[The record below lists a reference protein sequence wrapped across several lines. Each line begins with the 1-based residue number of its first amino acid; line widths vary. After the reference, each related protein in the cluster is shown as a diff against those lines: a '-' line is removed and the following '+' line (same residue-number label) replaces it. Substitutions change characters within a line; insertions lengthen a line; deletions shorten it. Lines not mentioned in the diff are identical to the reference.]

1 MIQGDA
7 CVNDLPAVSV
17 VTLNLNGRSLIGDCL
32 DSLAAQDYPR
42 DRFEVIVVDNGST
55 DDSVPYVQET
65 YPWVRL
71 FEAGRN
77 LGFAGG
83 NDLGARMATGDYV
96 AFINNDACADPR
108 WLRAMVEVFESDP
121 QIACAAS
128 KMLSADGKR
137 IDFVDTGMN
146 LYGRAFQIDAGLSPA
161 PGFHDKPCDVLAPCG
176 GAMMVRRDVF
186 EQVGGF
192 DEDFVAYFEDVDLGW
207 RLWIL
212 GYRVLF
218 VPEAIVYHKLHK
230 TGGRFPVEQR
240 YALTET
246 NALRLLIKNCEEKN
260 LWQVLSF
267 SLFMGV
273 RRSVE
278 QAGLDRQEYQY
289 GHLAPGDTQAGVFEP
304 EKRMT
309 RVATSFL
316 VAIDDTAEEMPR
328 LLQKRRLIQAA
339 RVRSDEEIF
348 TRFPLQTDNPIFP
361 WRRYQ
366 VVQDE
371 LIADLD
377 VPDAIKPRH
386 GSRLLII
393 THETISAN
401 MAGPGIRA
409 WEMACALSERFD
421 VLLAAPGEPTRHHPG
436 VRVVGYEIEDP
447 SYPSLNPF
455 LMNADAVLAMGPLF
469 ARIPRLQD
477 LGKPTIVDLYDPFEL
492 EKLAQSPTI
501 EGEYHLGMDLEST
514 SQLRLEGSVGDFFIC
529 ANERQRDFWLGMLLA
544 CGRVNTVTYAQ
555 DPTLR
560 ALVDVVPFG
569 MPSEPPRKTR
579 AVLKG
584 VYPGIAA
591 DDKLVLWNGGLWQWF
606 DPLTLVDALAQV
618 VAKRDDVKLY
628 FAAGKHFDPRTV
640 PEMPIHEQTVAR
652 CRELGLLDRHVFFG
666 EWIPYDDRS
675 NYLLEADLGVST
687 HHLTVE
693 SRLASRTRLVD
704 CVWAALPVISTAGD
718 PLSDML
724 AEYGL
729 ATTVPPGRP
738 DVLATT
744 ILEMLADEGLRDRVT
759 GPAQRLRGE
768 LTWTRCV
775 EPIAS
780 FLDRV
785 AFAPDALASIR
796 RAAQARQMAHRIQ
809 EMAHHIQDLELD
821 KQGMQNYI
829 QELESHIDAINRGRV
844 MRLMNA
850 LKRGPS

>member
-1 MIQGDA
+1 
-7 CVNDLPAVSV
+7 VNDLPAVSV
-17 VTLNLNGRSLIGDCL
+17 VTLNLNGRSLLGDCL

-42 DRFEVIVVDNGST
+42 DRFEVILVDNGST
-55 DDSVPYVQET
+55 DDSVPYVQEA
-65 YPWVRL
+65 YPWVRI

-83 NDLGARMATGDYV
+83 NDLGVRMATGDYV
-96 AFINNDACADPR
+96 AFINNDARADPH
-108 WLRAMVEVFESDP
+108 WLRAMVDVLETDP

-128 KMLSADGKR
+128 KMLGQDGKR
-137 IDFVDTGMN
+137 IDFVGTGMN
-146 LYGRAFQIDAGLSPA
+146 LYGRAFQVDAGLPVA
-161 PGFHDKPCDVLAPCG
+161 PGFHDETCDALAPCG
-176 GAMMVRRDVF
+176 GAMMIRRDVF

-192 DEDFVAYFEDVDLGW
+192 DEDFVAYFEDIDLGW

-218 VPEAIVYHKLHK
+218 VPAAIVYHKLHK

-240 YALTET
+240 YTLTET

-278 QAGLDRQEYQY
+278 QAGLDRQRYQFGY
-289 GHLAPGDTQAGVFEP
+289 LVPGDTQAGVFEP
-304 EKRMT
+304 ETRMT

-316 VAIDDTAEEMPR
+316 LAIDQIAEGMPR
-328 LLQKRRLIQAA
+328 LLEKRRLIQAA

-371 LIADLD
+371 LIASLG
-377 VPDAIKPRH
+377 VPDALKPRH

-393 THETISAN
+393 THESIGPN

-421 VLLAAPGEPTRHHPG
+421 VLLAAPGEPSRHHPG
-436 VRVVGYEIEDP
+436 VRVVGYETEDP
-447 SYPSLNPF
+447 FYPSLDPY
-455 LMNADAVLAMGPLF
+455 LKNADVVLAMGPLF

-492 EKLAQSPTI
+492 EKLAQSPTM
-501 EGEYHLGMDLEST
+501 EEEYHLRMDLEST
-514 SQLRLEGSVGDFFIC
+514 GHLRLEGAAGDFFIC
-529 ANERQRDFWLGMLLA
+529 ASERQRDFWLGMLLA
-544 CGRVNTVTYAQ
+544 SGRVNTVTYTQ
-555 DPTLR
+555 DPTLC
-560 ALVDVVPFG
+560 ALIDVVPFG
-569 MPSEPPRKTR
+569 MPPEPPRKTG

-584 VYPGIAA
+584 IHPGIAA
-591 DDKLVLWNGGLWQWF
+591 EDRLLLWNGGLWQWL
-606 DPLTLVDALAQV
+606 DPLTLIDALAQV
-618 VAKRDDVKLY
+618 VTRRDDVKLF
-628 FAAGKHFDPRTV
+628 FAAGKHFDPETV
-640 PEMPIHEQTVAR
+640 PEMPIYEQTVTR

-666 EWIPYDDRS
+666 DWIPYDDRGD
-675 NYLLEADLGVST
+675 YLLEADLGVST
-687 HHLTVE
+687 HRPILE
-693 SRLASRTRLVD
+693 SRFAARTRLVD
-704 CVWAALPVISTAGD
+704 CVWAGLPVISTTGD

-724 AEYGL
+724 AECGL
-729 ATTVPPGRP
+729 ARTVPPGRP
-738 DVLATT
+738 DLLATT
-744 ILEMLADEGLRDRVT
+744 ILEMLADEGLRDRV
-759 GPAQRLRGE
+759 GGQAQRLRGG
-768 LTWTRCV
+768 LAWTRCV

-785 AFAPDALASIR
+785 AFAPDALAAIR
-796 RAAQARQMAHRIQ
+796 RAAQARQMAQHIQ

-821 KQGMQNYI
+821 KQGMQDYI
-829 QELESHIDAINRGRV
+829 GKLESHIEAINQGRV

-850 LKRGPS
+850 LKRGRS